1 MPSMAAQI
9 GKAKP
14 PSLPAFDGHRI
25 AKGLPLAAGSMGVA
39 HATRICALVLNL
51 PFSPASP
58 APPVRPNVRF
68 PDRRQ
73 P

>member
-1 MPSMAAQI
+1 MAI
-9 GKAKP
+9 G
-14 PSLPAFDGHRI
+14 I

-51 PFSPASP
+51 PFSPAST

-73 P
+73 R